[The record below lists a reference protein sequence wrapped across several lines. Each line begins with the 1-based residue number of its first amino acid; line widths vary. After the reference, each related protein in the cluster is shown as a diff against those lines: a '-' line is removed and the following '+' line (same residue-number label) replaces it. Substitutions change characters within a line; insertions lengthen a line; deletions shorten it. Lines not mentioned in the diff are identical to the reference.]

1 MNYSENVLA
10 QVQTN
15 LDDFCVKQRSDF
27 EAISSDL
34 IPVVD
39 YTQSLLQ
46 GGKRFRAL
54 FCYWA
59 WRASLSESSY
69 HQSEQEVNDSEQAI
83 AGIATSLEMFHA
95 AALVH
100 DDLLDQS
107 DTRRGAP
114 AIHKRFESL
123 HKEKQWAGAP
133 ERFGVAGSV
142 LVGDLMLGWS
152 SEIFGNAL
160 LHSPNREIESA
171 CRDEFSLMRVEVMAG
186 QYLDVLEE
194 NAATTRPVKEGVGRA
209 EKVILYKTAKY
220 SIEAPLRIGAAFAG
234 ADQSTLNVFTQ
245 FGIPLGIAFQLRDD
259 ILGVFGDPSVT
270 GKPAGDDLRE
280 GKRTVLVAL
289 TREALTEQ
297 SPSMANSFEE
307 LLTSRELDA
316 QQIAFMQKLIQESGA
331 LEKTER
337 MITELADRSLDS
349 LESSNLEET
358 AKSALKLLALKVIN
372 RDA

>member
-1 MNYSENVLA
+1 VNYSTNLLG
-10 QVQTN
+10 QVQAN
-15 LDDFCVKQRSDF
+15 LDSFCQKQRSDF
-27 EAISSDL
+27 EAISADL

-59 WRASLSESSY
+59 WKSCLDDSSY
-69 HQSEQEVNDSEQAI
+69 HQSEQEIKDSELAI
-83 AGIATSLEMFHA
+83 AGIAASLEMFHA

-123 HKEKQWAGAP
+123 HKEKHWAGAP

-194 NAATTRPVKEGVGRA
+194 NAAATRPVSEGVGRA

-234 ADQSTLNVFTQ
+234 ADPAKLNEFTK
-245 FGIPLGIAFQLRDD
+245 FGIPLGVAFQLRDD

-289 TREALTEQ
+289 TLEALTER
-297 SPSMANSFEE
+297 SPSMAESFEE

-316 QQIAFMQKLIQESGA
+316 HQIAFMQKLIQDSGA

-337 MITELADRSLDS
+337 MIVELGDRSLESLDS
-349 LESSNLEET
+349 ANLEEN
-358 AKSALKLLALKVIN
+358 AKASLKALALKVIN

>member
-1 MNYSENVLA
+1 MNYSTNLLG
-10 QVQTN
+10 QVQVN
-15 LDDFCVKQRSDF
+15 LDSFCQKQRTDF
-27 EAISSDL
+27 EAISADL

-59 WRASLSESSY
+59 WRSCLSDSTY
-69 HQSEQEVNDSEQAI
+69 HQSEQEIQDSEQAI
-83 AGIATSLEMFHA
+83 AGIAASLEMFHA

-114 AIHKRFESL
+114 AIHKRFETL
-123 HKEKQWAGAP
+123 HKEKSWAGAP

-194 NAATTRPVKEGVGRA
+194 NAAATRPVSEGVGRA

-234 ADQSTLNVFTQ
+234 ADPAKLSQFTQ

-289 TREALTEQ
+289 TLEALTER
-297 SPSMANSFEE
+297 SPSMAESFEE

-316 QQIAFMQKLIQESGA
+316 HQIAFMQKLIKDSGA

-337 MITELADRSLDS
+337 MIVELGDRSLESLDS
-349 LESSNLEET
+349 ANLEES
-358 AKSALKLLALKVIN
+358 AKATLKALALKVIS

>member
-1 MNYSENVLA
+1 VNYSTNLLG
-10 QVQTN
+10 QVQAN
-15 LDDFCVKQRSDF
+15 LDSFCQKQRTDF
-27 EAISSDL
+27 EAISTDL

-59 WRASLSESSY
+59 WRACLNDSSY
-69 HQSEQEVNDSEQAI
+69 HQSEQEIQDSEQAI
-83 AGIATSLEMFHA
+83 AGIAASLEMFHA

-114 AIHKRFESL
+114 AIHKRFETL
-123 HKEKQWAGAP
+123 HKEKSWAGAP

-152 SEIFGNAL
+152 SEIFGDAL

-194 NAATTRPVKEGVGRA
+194 NAAATRPVSEGVGRA

-234 ADQSTLNVFTQ
+234 ADPAKLSQFTQ

-289 TREALTEQ
+289 TLEALTER
-297 SPSMANSFEE
+297 SPSMAESFEE
-307 LLTSRELDA
+307 LLTSRELDTH
-316 QQIAFMQKLIQESGA
+316 QIAFMQKLIKDSGA

-337 MITELADRSLDS
+337 MIVELGDRSLES
-349 LESSNLEET
+349 LDTANLEES
-358 AKSALKLLALKVIN
+358 AKATLKALALKVIS

>member
-1 MNYSENVLA
+1 MNYSTNLLG
-10 QVQTN
+10 QVQAN
-15 LDDFCVKQRSDF
+15 LDTFCQKQRTDF
-27 EAISSDL
+27 EAISADL

-59 WRASLSESSY
+59 WRACLSDSSY
-69 HQSEQEVNDSEQAI
+69 HQSEQEIRDSEEAI
-83 AGIATSLEMFHA
+83 AGIAASLEMFHA

-114 AIHKRFESL
+114 AIHKRFETL
-123 HKEKQWAGAP
+123 HKEKSWAGAP

-194 NAATTRPVKEGVGRA
+194 NAAATRPVSEGVGRA

-234 ADQSTLNVFTQ
+234 ADPAKLSQFTQ

-289 TREALTEQ
+289 TLEALTER
-297 SPSMANSFEE
+297 SPSMAESFEE
-307 LLTSRELDA
+307 LLTSRELDTH
-316 QQIAFMQKLIQESGA
+316 QIAFMQKLIQDSGA
-331 LEKTER
+331 LAKTER
-337 MITELADRSLDS
+337 MIVELGDRSLES
-349 LESSNLEET
+349 LDAANLEES
-358 AKSALKLLALKVIN
+358 AKATLKALALKVIS

>member
-1 MNYSENVLA
+1 VNYSENVLT

-15 LDDFCVKQRSDF
+15 LDNFCVKQRNDF

-34 IPVVD
+34 VPVVD

-59 WRASLSESSY
+59 WRAALNESSY

-83 AGIATSLEMFHA
+83 AGIAASLEMFHA

-123 HKEKQWAGAP
+123 HKEKHWAGAP
-133 ERFGVAGSV
+133 ERFGIAGSV

-194 NAATTRPVKEGVGRA
+194 NAATTRPAKEGVGRA

-297 SPSMANSFEE
+297 SPSMADSFEE

-316 QQIAFMQKLIQESGA
+316 QQIAFMQKLIQGSGA

-349 LESSNLEET
+349 LESSSLEQT
-358 AKSALKLLALKVIN
+358 AKSALKSLALKVIN

>member
-1 MNYSENVLA
+1 MNYSENVLT

-15 LDDFCVKQRSDF
+15 LDNFCIKQRNDF
-27 EAISSDL
+27 EAISTDL

-69 HQSEQEVNDSEQAI
+69 HQSEQEVNESEQAI
-83 AGIATSLEMFHA
+83 AGIAASLEMFHA

-234 ADQSTLNVFTQ
+234 ADQSTLNVFTR

-289 TREALTEQ
+289 TKEALTEQ
-297 SPSMANSFEE
+297 SPSMADSFEE

-331 LEKTER
+331 LAKTER

-349 LESSNLEET
+349 LESSSLEAT
-358 AKSALKLLALKVIN
+358 AKSALKSLALKVIN

>member
-1 MNYSENVLA
+1 MNYSTNLLG
-10 QVQTN
+10 QVQAN
-15 LDDFCVKQRSDF
+15 LDTFCQKQRTDF
-27 EAISSDL
+27 EAISADL

-59 WRASLSESSY
+59 WRACLSDSAY
-69 HQSEQEVNDSEQAI
+69 HQSEQEIKDSEEAI
-83 AGIATSLEMFHA
+83 AGIAASLEMFHA

-114 AIHKRFESL
+114 AIHKRFETL
-123 HKEKQWAGAP
+123 HKEKSWAGAP

-194 NAATTRPVKEGVGRA
+194 NAAATRPVSEGVGRA

-234 ADQSTLNVFTQ
+234 ADPAKLSQFTQ

-289 TREALTEQ
+289 TLEALTER
-297 SPSMANSFEE
+297 SPSMAESFEE
-307 LLTSRELDA
+307 LLTSRELDNH
-316 QQIAFMQKLIQESGA
+316 QIAFMQKLIQDSDA
-331 LEKTER
+331 LAKTER
-337 MITELADRSLDS
+337 MIVELGDRSLES
-349 LESSNLEET
+349 LDAANLEES
-358 AKSALKLLALKVIN
+358 AKATLKALALKVIS

>member
-1 MNYSENVLA
+1 VNYSTNLLG
-10 QVQTN
+10 QVQAN
-15 LDDFCVKQRSDF
+15 LDTFCQKQRTDF
-27 EAISSDL
+27 EAISADL

-59 WRASLSESSY
+59 WRACLSDSAY
-69 HQSEQEVNDSEQAI
+69 HQSEQEIKDSEEAI
-83 AGIATSLEMFHA
+83 AGIAASLEMFHA

-114 AIHKRFESL
+114 AIHKRFETL
-123 HKEKQWAGAP
+123 HKEKSWAGAP

-194 NAATTRPVKEGVGRA
+194 NAAATRPVSEGVGRA

-234 ADQSTLNVFTQ
+234 ADPAKLSQFTQ

-289 TREALTEQ
+289 TLEALTER
-297 SPSMANSFEE
+297 SPSMAESFEE
-307 LLTSRELDA
+307 LLTSRELDNH
-316 QQIAFMQKLIQESGA
+316 QIAFMQKLIQDSDA
-331 LEKTER
+331 LAKTER
-337 MITELADRSLDS
+337 MIVELGDRSLES
-349 LESSNLEET
+349 LDAANLEES
-358 AKSALKLLALKVIN
+358 AKATLKALALKVIS

>member
-1 MNYSENVLA
+1 MNYSTNLLG
-10 QVQTN
+10 QVQAN
-15 LDDFCVKQRSDF
+15 LDSFCQKQRTDF
-27 EAISSDL
+27 EAISTDL

-59 WRASLSESSY
+59 WRACLSDSAY
-69 HQSEQEVNDSEQAI
+69 HQSEQEIKDSEEAI
-83 AGIATSLEMFHA
+83 AGIAASLEMFHA

-114 AIHKRFESL
+114 AIHKRFETL
-123 HKEKQWAGAP
+123 HKEKSWAGAP

-194 NAATTRPVKEGVGRA
+194 NAAATRPVSEGVGRA

-234 ADQSTLNVFTQ
+234 ADPAKLSQFTQ

-289 TREALTEQ
+289 TLEALTER
-297 SPSMANSFEE
+297 SPSMAESFEE
-307 LLTSRELDA
+307 LLTSRELDTH
-316 QQIAFMQKLIQESGA
+316 QIAFMQKLIQDSGA
-331 LEKTER
+331 LAKTER
-337 MITELADRSLDS
+337 MIVELGDRSLES
-349 LESSNLEET
+349 LDAANLEES
-358 AKSALKLLALKVIN
+358 AKATLKALALKVIS

>member
-1 MNYSENVLA
+1 MNYSTNLLG
-10 QVQTN
+10 QVQAN
-15 LDDFCVKQRSDF
+15 LDSFCQKQRTDF
-27 EAISSDL
+27 EAISADL

-59 WRASLSESSY
+59 WRASLSDSSY
-69 HQSEQEVNDSEQAI
+69 HQSEQEIQDSEQAI
-83 AGIATSLEMFHA
+83 AGIAASLEMFHA

-114 AIHKRFESL
+114 AIHKRFETL
-123 HKEKQWAGAP
+123 HKEKSWAGAP

-194 NAATTRPVKEGVGRA
+194 NAAATRPVSEGVGRA

-234 ADQSTLNVFTQ
+234 ADPAKLNQFTQ

-289 TREALTEQ
+289 TLETLTER
-297 SPSMANSFEE
+297 SPSMAESFEE

-316 QQIAFMQKLIQESGA
+316 HQIAFMQKLIKDSGA

-337 MITELADRSLDS
+337 MIVELGDRSLES
-349 LESSNLEET
+349 LDAANLEES
-358 AKSALKLLALKVIN
+358 AKATLKALALKVIS

>member
-83 AGIATSLEMFHA
+83 AGIAASLEMFHA

-160 LHSPNREIESA
+160 LQSPNREIESA

-358 AKSALKLLALKVIN
+358 AKSALKILALKVIN

>member
-1 MNYSENVLA
+1 VNYSENVLA

-15 LDDFCVKQRSDF
+15 LDNFCVKQRNDF

-34 IPVVD
+34 VPVVD

-59 WRASLSESSY
+59 WRAALNESSY

-83 AGIATSLEMFHA
+83 AGIAASLEMFHA

-133 ERFGVAGSV
+133 ERFGIAGSV

-297 SPSMANSFEE
+297 SPSMADSFEE

-316 QQIAFMQKLIQESGA
+316 QQIEFMQKLIQGSGA

-337 MITELADRSLDS
+337 MITELADRSLES
-349 LESSNLEET
+349 LESSSLEQT
-358 AKSALKLLALKVIN
+358 AKSALKSLALKVIN

>member
-1 MNYSENVLA
+1 MNQSLNLLG
-10 QVQTN
+10 QVQAN
-15 LDDFCVKQRSDF
+15 LDSFCQKQRSDF
-27 EAISSDL
+27 EAISTDL

-59 WRASLSESSY
+59 WRACLSDSSY
-69 HQSEQEVNDSEQAI
+69 HQSEQEVNESEQAI
-83 AGIATSLEMFHA
+83 AGIAASLEMFHA

-123 HKEKQWAGAP
+123 HKEKKWSGAP

-160 LHSPNREIESA
+160 LQSPNREIESA

-194 NAATTRPVKEGVGRA
+194 NAAATRPVTEGVGRA

-234 ADQSTLNVFTQ
+234 ADPSKLNEFTK

-289 TREALTEQ
+289 TLEALTAR
-297 SPSMANSFEE
+297 SPSMAESFEE

-316 QQIAFMQKLIQESGA
+316 HQIAFMQKLIQDSGA

-337 MITELADRSLDS
+337 MIVELGDRSLESLDS
-349 LESSNLEET
+349 ANLEEK
-358 AKSALKLLALKVIN
+358 AKASLKALALKVVN

>member
-1 MNYSENVLA
+1 MNYSENVLT

-15 LDDFCVKQRSDF
+15 LDNFCLKQRNDF

-34 IPVVD
+34 VPVVD

-59 WRASLSESSY
+59 WRAALNESSY

-83 AGIATSLEMFHA
+83 AGIAASLEMFHA

-133 ERFGVAGSV
+133 ERFGIAGSV

-297 SPSMANSFEE
+297 SPSMADSFEE

-316 QQIAFMQKLIQESGA
+316 QQIAFMQKLIQGSGA

-337 MITELADRSLDS
+337 MITELADRSLES
-349 LESSNLEET
+349 LESSSLEQT
-358 AKSALKLLALKVIN
+358 AKSALKSLALKVIN

>member
-83 AGIATSLEMFHA
+83 AGIAASLEMFHA

-123 HKEKQWAGAP
+123 HKEKHWAGAP

-289 TREALTEQ
+289 TREALTEK

>member
-1 MNYSENVLA
+1 MNYSTNLLG
-10 QVQTN
+10 QVQVN
-15 LDDFCVKQRSDF
+15 LDSFCQKQRTDF
-27 EAISSDL
+27 EAISADL

-59 WRASLSESSY
+59 WRACLNDSSY
-69 HQSEQEVNDSEQAI
+69 HQSEQEIQDSEQAI
-83 AGIATSLEMFHA
+83 AGIAASLEMFHA

-114 AIHKRFESL
+114 AIHKRFETL
-123 HKEKQWAGAP
+123 HKEKSWAGAP

-194 NAATTRPVKEGVGRA
+194 NAAATRPVSEGVGRA

-234 ADQSTLNVFTQ
+234 ADPAKLSQFTH

-289 TREALTEQ
+289 TLEALTER
-297 SPSMANSFEE
+297 SPSMAESFEE
-307 LLTSRELDA
+307 LLTSRELDTH
-316 QQIAFMQKLIQESGA
+316 QIAFMQKLIKDSGA

-337 MITELADRSLDS
+337 MIVELGDRSLES
-349 LESSNLEET
+349 LDAANLEES
-358 AKSALKLLALKVIN
+358 AKATLKALALKVIS